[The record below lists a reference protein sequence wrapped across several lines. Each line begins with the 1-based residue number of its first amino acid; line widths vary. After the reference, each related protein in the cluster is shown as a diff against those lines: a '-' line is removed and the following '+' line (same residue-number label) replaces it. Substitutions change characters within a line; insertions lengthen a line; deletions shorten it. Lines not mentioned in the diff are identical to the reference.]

1 MKMNQPDTVIHDN
14 NKKKATHT
22 LHREGKKEKERS
34 FTLGK
39 VDSLSLSSILQV
51 RENYNGNNTVY

>member
-1 MKMNQPDTVIHDN
+1 MTTI
-14 NKKKATHT
+14 KKKATHT